1 MKDLES
7 EVSYLKGTSDTWVK
21 TTKLFSLGF
30 TNLDPGEEKKKKPHT
45 ALIPAAA
52 AFKAGFVLLTIS
64 QTNTLFSRNLL
75 T

>member
-30 TNLDPGEEKKKKPHT
+30 TNLDPGEEKKKKNHT
-45 ALIPAAA
+45 
-52 AFKAGFVLLTIS
+52 LL
-64 QTNTLFSRNLL
+64 
-75 T
+75 